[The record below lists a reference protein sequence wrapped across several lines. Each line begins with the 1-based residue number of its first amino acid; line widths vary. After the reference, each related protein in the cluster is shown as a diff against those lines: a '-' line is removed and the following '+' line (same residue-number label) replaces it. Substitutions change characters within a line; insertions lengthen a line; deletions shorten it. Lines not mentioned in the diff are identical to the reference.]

1 MHKHFVNR
9 LVSVIT
15 ATTAVMWMSAVAF
28 PSAQTEGVK
37 ETGQFVNAG
46 ADTSSAVSK
55 ARLQV
60 QNTLAAYNALVTQ
73 PSKDMKGDFK
83 KLLNGAKDTGE
94 RVDDARERVT
104 KMEAAGDTYFAGRAA
119 AIKGIPDTDLREK
132 GQQRLDESKK
142 GYAGRP
148 GVASRGWPV
157 APESADRS
165 RQSDHVSWQRSDAQ
179 CDDLAQ
185 TRGAEV
191 QRARGRGSRQG
202 GSGDYDCQQVLGFV
216 AARQTLIVAA

>member
-1 MHKHFVNR
+1 MHKYFVNR
-9 LVSVIT
+9 IVSVIT
-15 ATTAVMWMSAVAF
+15 ATTAVMWISAVAY

-46 ADTSSAVSK
+46 DDTSSAVGK

-119 AIKGIPDTDLREK
+119 AIKGIPDAGLRAT

-142 GYAGRP
+142 GYAG
-148 GVASRGWPV
+148 VMASLREAGQSLQTVRTDLDNQIKFLGSDLTPS
-157 APESADRS
+157 AMTSLKPE
-165 RQSDHVSWQRSDAQ
+165 AQ
-179 CDDLAQ
+179 KLNE
-185 TRGAEV
+185 RGAE
-191 QRARGRGSRQG
+191 
-202 GSGDYDCQQVLGFV
+202 
-216 AARQTLIVAA
+216 TLTKVDQAIATANKYFQSLRPTKS

>member
-1 MHKHFVNR
+1 MQRLLANR

-15 ATTAVMWMSAVAF
+15 ATTAVMWLSAVAF

-46 ADTSSAVSK
+46 DETSSAVGK

-83 KLLNGAKDTGE
+83 KLLNGAKETGE

-104 KMEAAGDTYFAGRAA
+104 KMETAGDTYFAGRAA
-119 AIKGIPDTDLREK
+119 AIKGIQDADLREK
-132 GQQRLDESKK
+132 GQQRLDESRK
-142 GYAGRP
+142 GYAG
-148 GVASRGWPV
+148 VMASLREAGQSLQKLRTDLDNQITFLGSDLTPS
-157 APESADRS
+157 AMSSLKPE
-165 RQSDHVSWQRSDAQ
+165 AQ
-179 CDDLAQ
+179 KFNE
-185 TRGAEV
+185 RGAEALAKV
-191 QRARGRGSRQG
+191 DQAITTANKYFDSLRPAKS
-202 GSGDYDCQQVLGFV
+202 
-216 AARQTLIVAA
+216 

>member
-1 MHKHFVNR
+1 MHKYFVNR
-9 LVSVIT
+9 IVSVIT
-15 ATTAVMWMSAVAF
+15 ATTAVMWISAVAY

-46 ADTSSAVSK
+46 DDTSSAVGK

-119 AIKGIPDTDLREK
+119 AIKGIPDAGLRAT

-142 GYAGRP
+142 GYAG
-148 GVASRGWPV
+148 VMASLRDAGQSLQTVRTDLDNQIKFLGSDLTPS
-157 APESADRS
+157 AMTSLKPE
-165 RQSDHVSWQRSDAQ
+165 AQ
-179 CDDLAQ
+179 KLNE
-185 TRGAEV
+185 RGAE
-191 QRARGRGSRQG
+191 
-202 GSGDYDCQQVLGFV
+202 
-216 AARQTLIVAA
+216 TLTKVDQAIATANKYFQSLRPTKS

>member
-1 MHKHFVNR
+1 MHRYFVNR

-15 ATTAVMWMSAVAF
+15 ATTAVMWISAVAF
-28 PSAQTEGVK
+28 PLAQTESVK

-46 ADTSSAVSK
+46 DDTSSAVGK

-104 KMEAAGDTYFAGRAA
+104 KMEAAGEHAYFAGRAA
-119 AIKGIPDTDLREK
+119 AVKGIQSTDLREK

-142 GYAGRP
+142 GYAG
-148 GVASRGWPV
+148 VMASLREAGQSLQTVRTDLDNQIMFLGSDLTPS
-157 APESADRS
+157 AMTSLKPE
-165 RQSDHVSWQRSDAQ
+165 AQ
-179 CDDLAQ
+179 KLNE
-185 TRGAEV
+185 RGAE
-191 QRARGRGSRQG
+191 
-202 GSGDYDCQQVLGFV
+202 
-216 AARQTLIVAA
+216 TLTKVDQAIATANKYFQSLRPTKS

>member
-9 LVSVIT
+9 FVSVIA

-37 ETGQFVNAG
+37 ETGQFVNTG
-46 ADTSSAVSK
+46 ADTSSAVGK

-104 KMEAAGDTYFAGRAA
+104 KMEAAGEHAT
-119 AIKGIPDTDLREK
+119 
-132 GQQRLDESKK
+132 S
-142 GYAGRP
+142 P
-148 GVASRGWPV
+148 G
-157 APESADRS
+157 
-165 RQSDHVSWQRSDAQ
+165 AQ
-179 CDDLAQ
+179 PPS
-185 TRGAEV
+185 
-191 QRARGRGSRQG
+191 RGSRTQICEARG
-202 GSGDYDCQQVLGFV
+202 NSGSTRARRGMPACWRRSARRASRSRRCGPISTIRSRFL
-216 AARQTLIVAA
+216 AAT

>member
-1 MHKHFVNR
+1 MHKPLVKR
-9 LVSVIT
+9 VVSVIT
-15 ATTAVMWMSAVAF
+15 ATTAVMWISAVAF

-46 ADTSSAVSK
+46 DDTSSAVVK

-94 RVDDARERVT
+94 RVDDARERIA
-104 KMEAAGDTYFAGRAA
+104 KMEAAGETYFGGRAT
-119 AIKGIPDTDLREK
+119 AIKVIQNTDLREK

-142 GYAGRP
+142 GYAG
-148 GVASRGWPV
+148 VLASLREAGQSLQKVRTDLDNQITFLGSDLTPS
-157 APESADRS
+157 AITSLKPE
-165 RQSDHVSWQRSDAQ
+165 AQ
-179 CDDLAQ
+179 KFNE
-185 TRGAEV
+185 RGAE
-191 QRARGRGSRQG
+191 A
-202 GSGDYDCQQVLGFV
+202 LGKVDQAITTANKYFDSLRP
-216 AARQTLIVAA
+216 AKQ

>member
-1 MHKHFVNR
+1 MHKHFGKR

-15 ATTAVMWMSAVAF
+15 ATTAVMWMSAVAV

-46 ADTSSAVSK
+46 SDTSSAVSK

-83 KLLNGAKDTGE
+83 KLLNGAKDTGA

-104 KMEAAGDTYFAGRAA
+104 KMEAAGNTYFAGRAA
-119 AIKGIPDTDLREK
+119 AIKGIPNTDLREK
-132 GQQRLDESKK
+132 GQQRLDESKN
-142 GYAGRP
+142 GYAG
-148 GVASRGWPV
+148 VMASLREAGQSLQKMRTDLDNQITFLGSDLTPT
-157 APESADRS
+157 AMTSLKPE
-165 RQSDHVSWQRSDAQ
+165 AQ
-179 CDDLAQ
+179 KFNE
-185 TRGAEV
+185 RGAET
-191 QRARGRGSRQG
+191 
-202 GSGDYDCQQVLGFV
+202 LGKVDQAITTANKYFDSLRPT
-216 AARQTLIVAA
+216 AQ